1 MKNQVALPGIAVP
14 APSGPESASE
24 RRGDSKP
31 EAAPGAV
38 RVISPDVP
46 VVAPEAAP
54 MEAAAPE
61 AAPLEA
67 AAPEATAPEAA
78 ASEAVTPEA
87 ALPGAASPKD
97 AAPSLPDSAS
107 DAAPHSFNASEPAP
121 HPQEGPA
128 AWPSPDSLGPDSP
141 GPDSPSP
148 DSPAPDSQDAS
159 APQVSPAAWEIPDA
173 AAPARE
179 TENSAVH
186 GAPGTAARP
195 AETVAVAR
203 PAKKQRKPATSPA
216 PLLSP
221 QLSPQLTED
230 QPAESQTDD
239 WPPMSEILQS
249 FFIFEPTT
257 AEPSPI
263 TVLGLDCARPRG
275 LLDLTAAQRDL
286 LQKAD
291 VICGGRHLLRELTD
305 AAEEKNPADQSDA
318 ARASSH
324 ASSDTASPAPAPAS
338 APDSAPGSA
347 PVSTLAAYEDNAG
360 PHTLKARLLPLSTPL
375 QPVLTRLSQMR
386 ASGERVVMLADG
398 DPLLFGIGAT
408 LVRLLGQDAVRLL
421 PAVSSL
427 QQACARLALPW
438 HRVICLSLHGRDDLG
453 PLNAAVSKNA
463 PLCVLTDARMTPD
476 FLTRHLLDRGVDWF
490 RAHVFERMGAPDEIC
505 HNLDM
510 AQAASTSFGPAC
522 TLVLVPADTP
532 RRARLGLEAH
542 ELAVDRGLISKKPV
556 RAAALALLRIEPHH
570 VVWDVGAGSGAVA
583 LEAAVLAHEGR
594 VIAVER
600 SVGRAMSIQENRR
613 RFGVAILD
621 VRLGEAPECL
631 TSLPDP
637 HRVFIG
643 GGLSGEDGEDIL
655 GHVCLR
661 LPVGGR
667 VVASCVLLDT
677 LCLCR
682 NFFERLG
689 WPVEICQIQA
699 SEGRE
704 LGGDVHLAAMNPVF
718 LLTAQKPAPDGVMQK
733 REHE

>member
-1 MKNQVALPGIAVP
+1 
-14 APSGPESASE
+14 
-24 RRGDSKP
+24 
-31 EAAPGAV
+31 
-38 RVISPDVP
+38 
-46 VVAPEAAP
+46 
-54 MEAAAPE
+54 
-61 AAPLEA
+61 
-67 AAPEATAPEAA
+67 
-78 ASEAVTPEA
+78 
-87 ALPGAASPKD
+87 
-97 AAPSLPDSAS
+97 
-107 DAAPHSFNASEPAP
+107 
-121 HPQEGPA
+121 
-128 AWPSPDSLGPDSP
+128 
-141 GPDSPSP
+141 
-148 DSPAPDSQDAS
+148 
-159 APQVSPAAWEIPDA
+159 
-173 AAPARE
+173 
-179 TENSAVH
+179 
-186 GAPGTAARP
+186 
-195 AETVAVAR
+195 
-203 PAKKQRKPATSPA
+203 
-216 PLLSP
+216 
-221 QLSPQLTED
+221 
-230 QPAESQTDD
+230 
-239 WPPMSEILQS
+239 MSEILQS

-275 LLDLTAAQRDL
+275 LLDLTAAQRAL
-286 LQKAD
+286 LQEAD

-305 AAEEKNPADQSDA
+305 AAEGKYPADQGDA

-324 ASSDTASPAPAPAS
+324 MSSDTASPASAPAFAPAS
-338 APDSAPGSA
+338 APGSA
-347 PVSTLAAYEDNAG
+347 LAAYEDNAG

-463 PLCVLTDARMTPD
+463 PLCVLTDSRMTPD

-718 LLTAQKPAPDGVMQK
+718 LLTAQKPASDGAMQK

>member
-14 APSGPESASE
+14 APSCPESANE
-24 RRGDSKP
+24 RRADSKP
-31 EAAPGAV
+31 ETAPGAA
-38 RVISPDVP
+38 RVLSPGVP
-46 VVAPEAAP
+46 
-54 MEAAAPE
+54 AAAPVV
-61 AAPLEA
+61 APLEA
-67 AAPEATAPEAA
+67 AAPKAAPLEAA
-78 ASEAVTPEA
+78 SSEA
-87 ALPGAASPKD
+87 

-107 DAAPHSFNASEPAP
+107 DAAPHSINAPEPAP
-121 HPQEGPA
+121 HPQEGLA
-128 AWPSPDSLGPDSP
+128 ASAS
-141 GPDSPSP
+141 
-148 DSPAPDSQDAS
+148 PDSQDAHVLPAAPS
-159 APQVSPAAWEIPDA
+159 APEIPDA
-173 AAPARE
+173 AASASE
-179 TENSAVH
+179 TDNSAVH
-186 GAPGTAARP
+186 SAPGTAARP
-195 AETVAVAR
+195 AETASPAR
-203 PAKKQRKPATSPA
+203 PAKMQRKPATLLAEEPA
-216 PLLSP
+216 
-221 QLSPQLTED
+221 
-230 QPAESQTDD
+230 AESQTDD

-275 LLDLTAAQRDL
+275 LLDLTATQRAL
-286 LQKAD
+286 LQEAD

-305 AAEEKNPADQSDA
+305 AAEEKSPADQGDA
-318 ARASSH
+318 DARAPSH
-324 ASSDTASPAPAPAS
+324 ASSPAS
-338 APDSAPGSA
+338 ASA
-347 PVSTLAAYEDNAG
+347 STLDAYEDNAG
-360 PHTLKARLLPLSTPL
+360 PHLLKARLLPLSTPL

-386 ASGERVVMLADG
+386 AAGERVVMLADG

-476 FLTRHLLDRGVDWF
+476 FLARHLLDRGVDWF

-522 TLVLVPADTP
+522 TLVFVPADTP

-718 LLTAQKPAPDGVMQK
+718 LLTAQKPAPDSVMQK

>member
-1 MKNQVALPGIAVP
+1 MKNQAALPGIAVP

-24 RRGDSKP
+24 RRADSKP
-31 EAAPGAV
+31 QATPGAA
-38 RVISPDVP
+38 RAISPGVP
-46 VVAPEAAP
+46 TVAPEVAPPKAASP
-54 MEAAAPE
+54 EALTAG

-67 AAPEATAPEAA
+67 VPLKAA
-78 ASEAVTPEA
+78 AS
-87 ALPGAASPKD
+87 
-97 AAPSLPDSAS
+97 SLPDSAS
-107 DAAPHSFNASEPAP
+107 DAAPRSVSTPEAAP
-121 HPQEGPA
+121 DPQEGPA
-128 AWPSPDSLGPDSP
+128 A
-141 GPDSPSP
+141 SPSP
-148 DSPAPDSQDAS
+148 DLQEISTLPP
-159 APQVSPAAWEIPDA
+159 PPAASEIPVE
-173 AAPARE
+173 AAPACAADASPARE
-179 TENSAVH
+179 AENITLNS
-186 GAPGTAARP
+186 GPRAAAHP
-195 AETVAVAR
+195 SEAASPAR
-203 PAKKQRKPATSPA
+203 PAKKQRKSA
-216 PLLSP
+216 PLP
-221 QLSPQLTED
+221 TVEP
-230 QPAESQTDD
+230 PAESQTDD

-275 LLDLTAAQRDL
+275 LLELTAAQRAL
-286 LQKAD
+286 LQEAD
-291 VICGGRHLLRELTD
+291 VICGGRHLLRELTG
-305 AAEEKNPADQSDA
+305 ATEEKSSADQADA
-318 ARASSH
+318 DSAR
-324 ASSDTASPAPAPAS
+324 PPVPAS
-338 APDSAPGSA
+338 
-347 PVSTLAAYEDNAG
+347 TLDAYEDNAG
-360 PHTLKARLLPLSTPL
+360 PHMLKARLLPLSTPL

-408 LVRLLGQDAVRLL
+408 LVRLLGQDAVRLM

-438 HRVICLSLHGRDDLG
+438 HKVICLSLHGRDDLG
-453 PLNAAVSKNA
+453 PLNAAAGKNA

-510 AQAASTSFGPAC
+510 AQAASTTFGPAC

-631 TSLPDP
+631 PTLPDP

-661 LPVGGR
+661 LPAGGR

-699 SEGRE
+699 SEGKE

-718 LLTAQKPAPDGVMQK
+718 LLTAQKPAPDGVAQK

>member
-31 EAAPGAV
+31 EAAPGEA
-38 RVISPDVP
+38 RAISPDVP

-54 MEAAAPE
+54 
-61 AAPLEA
+61 
-67 AAPEATAPEAA
+67 
-78 ASEAVTPEA
+78 
-87 ALPGAASPKD
+87 
-97 AAPSLPDSAS
+97 
-107 DAAPHSFNASEPAP
+107 
-121 HPQEGPA
+121 
-128 AWPSPDSLGPDSP
+128 
-141 GPDSPSP
+141 
-148 DSPAPDSQDAS
+148 
-159 APQVSPAAWEIPDA
+159 
-173 AAPARE
+173 ARE
-179 TENSAVH
+179 AENSALH
-186 GAPGTAARP
+186 GAPATAAHP
-195 AETVAVAR
+195 PETAAPAR
-203 PAKKQRKPATSPA
+203 PAKKQRKPATLPA
-216 PLLSP
+216 PLLASQNVP
-221 QLSPQLTED
+221 QSVED
-230 QPAESQTDD
+230 RPAEPQTDD

-275 LLDLTAAQRDL
+275 LLDLTAAQRAL
-286 LQKAD
+286 LQEAD

-318 ARASSH
+318 ARAFSH
-324 ASSDTASPAPAPAS
+324 ASSDTASPAS
-338 APDSAPGSA
+338 APTSAPTSA
-347 PVSTLAAYEDNAG
+347 LAAYEDNTG
-360 PHTLKARLLPLSTPL
+360 PHMLKARLLPLSTPL

-463 PLCVLTDARMTPD
+463 PLCVLTDSRMTPD

-661 LPVGGR
+661 LPIGGR

-718 LLTAQKPAPDGVMQK
+718 LLTAQKPAPDSVMQK

>member
-14 APSGPESASE
+14 AQSGPESASE
-24 RRGDSKP
+24 RRADSKP
-31 EAAPGAV
+31 EATPGAA
-38 RVISPDVP
+38 RAILPCVP
-46 VVAPEAAP
+46 AAPPEADLLESVP
-54 MEAAAPE
+54 PEAFTPP

-67 AAPEATAPEAA
+67 ASPGAA
-78 ASEAVTPEA
+78 MPEA
-87 ALPGAASPKD
+87 ALLDGAEPETTPLEA
-97 AAPSLPDSAS
+97 AAPSLPHSAS
-107 DAAPHSFNASEPAP
+107 DAAPRAVSAALAAPDPQEEPA
-121 HPQEGPA
+121 A
-128 AWPSPDSLGPDSP
+128 
-141 GPDSPSP
+141 SPSP
-148 DSPAPDSQDAS
+148 DLQATS
-159 APQVSPAAWEIPDA
+159 ALTTPPVSPEIPVD
-173 AAPARE
+173 AAPAPE
-179 TENSAVH
+179 TENSAANCAT
-186 GAPGTAARP
+186 GAAAHLSEAASPARP
-195 AETVAVAR
+195 
-203 PAKKQRKPATSPA
+203 PKKQRKPAPLPA
-216 PLLSP
+216 PLP
-221 QLSPQLTED
+221 VD
-230 QPAESQTDD
+230 AQPAESQSDD

-275 LLDLTAAQRDL
+275 LLELTASQRAL
-286 LQKAD
+286 LQEAD
-291 VICGGRHLLRELTD
+291 VICGGRYLLRELTG
-305 AAEEKNPADQSDA
+305 AAEEKNSADQGDDA
-318 ARASSH
+318 DNARASLP
-324 ASSDTASPAPAPAS
+324 ASAPAS
-338 APDSAPGSA
+338 ALD
-347 PVSTLAAYEDNAG
+347 AYEDNAG

-386 ASGERVVMLADG
+386 AAGERVVMLADG

-438 HRVICLSLHGRDDLG
+438 HKVICLSLHGRDDLG

-490 RAHVFERMGAPDEIC
+490 RAHVFERMGAPDELC

-510 AQAASTSFGPAC
+510 AQAASTTFGPAC
-522 TLVLVPADTP
+522 TLVLVPGDSP

-718 LLTAQKPAPDGVMQK
+718 LLTAQKPAPDGVAQK

>member
-31 EAAPGAV
+31 EAAPGAA
-38 RVISPDVP
+38 RAISPDVP
-46 VVAPEAAP
+46 VVAPGVD
-54 MEAAAPE
+54 
-61 AAPLEA
+61 PLEA
-67 AAPEATAPEAA
+67 AAPF
-78 ASEAVTPEA
+78 
-87 ALPGAASPKD
+87 
-97 AAPSLPDSAS
+97 LPDAAS
-107 DAAPHSFNASEPAP
+107 DAAPHSVNAPEPAP
-121 HPQEGPA
+121 HTQEGPA
-128 AWPSPDSLGPDSP
+128 AWASPDSLGPDSS
-141 GPDSPSP
+141 GPDSLGP
-148 DSPAPDSQDAS
+148 DSLGPDSSGPDSLGPDSLGPDSQDAFALQAS
-159 APQVSPAAWEIPDA
+159 PVTPEIPAAGT
-173 AAPARE
+173 PACQA
-179 TENSAVH
+179 ENSAAH
-186 GAPGTAARP
+186 GAPGTAAHLP
-195 AETVAVAR
+195 ETAAPAR
-203 PAKKQRKPATSPA
+203 PAKKQRKPATLPA
-216 PLLSP
+216 PLFAP
-221 QLSPQLTED
+221 QLSED
-230 QPAESQTDD
+230 QPAEPQTDD

-305 AAEEKNPADQSDA
+305 AAEEKYPADQSDA
-318 ARASSH
+318 ACAFSH
-324 ASSDTASPAPAPAS
+324 ASSDTASPAS
-338 APDSAPGSA
+338 APTSAPTSA
-347 PVSTLAAYEDNAG
+347 LAAYEDNTG
-360 PHTLKARLLPLSTPL
+360 PHMLKARLLPLSTPL

-463 PLCVLTDARMTPD
+463 PLCVLTDSRMTPD

-699 SEGRE
+699 SEGRD

-718 LLTAQKPAPDGVMQK
+718 LLTAQKPAPDSVMQK

>member
-1 MKNQVALPGIAVP
+1 
-14 APSGPESASE
+14 
-24 RRGDSKP
+24 
-31 EAAPGAV
+31 
-38 RVISPDVP
+38 
-46 VVAPEAAP
+46 
-54 MEAAAPE
+54 
-61 AAPLEA
+61 
-67 AAPEATAPEAA
+67 
-78 ASEAVTPEA
+78 
-87 ALPGAASPKD
+87 
-97 AAPSLPDSAS
+97 
-107 DAAPHSFNASEPAP
+107 
-121 HPQEGPA
+121 
-128 AWPSPDSLGPDSP
+128 
-141 GPDSPSP
+141 
-148 DSPAPDSQDAS
+148 
-159 APQVSPAAWEIPDA
+159 
-173 AAPARE
+173 
-179 TENSAVH
+179 
-186 GAPGTAARP
+186 
-195 AETVAVAR
+195 
-203 PAKKQRKPATSPA
+203 
-216 PLLSP
+216 
-221 QLSPQLTED
+221 
-230 QPAESQTDD
+230 
-239 WPPMSEILQS
+239 MSEILQS

-275 LLDLTAAQRDL
+275 LLDLTAAQRAL
-286 LQKAD
+286 LQEAD

-318 ARASSH
+318 ARAFSH
-324 ASSDTASPAPAPAS
+324 ASSDTASPASAPTSAPTSAPAS
-338 APDSAPGSA
+338 SLD
-347 PVSTLAAYEDNAG
+347 AYEDNTG
-360 PHTLKARLLPLSTPL
+360 PHMLKARLLPLSTPL

-463 PLCVLTDARMTPD
+463 PLCVLTDSRMTPD

-661 LPVGGR
+661 LPIGGR

-718 LLTAQKPAPDGVMQK
+718 LLTAQKPAPDSVMQK

>member
-61 AAPLEA
+61 ATLLEA
-67 AAPEATAPEAA
+67 AASEAA

-121 HPQEGPA
+121 RPQEGPA
-128 AWPSPDSLGPDSP
+128 ASPA
-141 GPDSPSP
+141 P
-148 DSPAPDSQDAS
+148 DSPAPNSPGPNSPGPNSQDAS
-159 APQVSPAAWEIPDA
+159 APQASPAAWEIPDA

-195 AETVAVAR
+195 TETAALAR

-221 QLSPQLTED
+221 QISPQLTED

-305 AAEEKNPADQSDA
+305 AAEEKNPADQSNA

-324 ASSDTASPAPAPAS
+324 ASSDTAPPAS

>member
-31 EAAPGAV
+31 EAAPGAA
-38 RVISPDVP
+38 RAISPDVP
-46 VVAPEAAP
+46 VVAPGAAS
-54 MEAAAPE
+54 
-61 AAPLEA
+61 LEA
-67 AAPEATAPEAA
+67 AAPGAASLEAA
-78 ASEAVTPEA
+78 ATKA
-87 ALPGAASPKD
+87 AAPGAALSEA
-97 AAPSLPDSAS
+97 AAPFLPDAAS
-107 DAAPHSFNASEPAP
+107 DAAPHSVNAPEPAP
-121 HPQEGPA
+121 HQQEGPA
-128 AWPSPDSLGPDSP
+128 AWASPDSSGPDSSGPDSSGPDSLGPDS
-141 GPDSPSP
+141 
-148 DSPAPDSQDAS
+148 QDAFALQAS
-159 APQVSPAAWEIPDA
+159 PVTPEIPAAGT
-173 AAPARE
+173 PACQA
-179 TENSAVH
+179 ENSAAH
-186 GAPGTAARP
+186 GAPGTAAHLPETAAPSRP
-195 AETVAVAR
+195 V
-203 PAKKQRKPATSPA
+203 KKQRKPATLPA
-216 PLLSP
+216 PLFAP
-221 QLSPQLTED
+221 QLAPQLLED
-230 QPAESQTDD
+230 QPAEPQTDD

-275 LLDLTAAQRDL
+275 LLDLTAAQRAL
-286 LQKAD
+286 LQEAD

-318 ARASSH
+318 ARAFSH
-324 ASSDTASPAPAPAS
+324 ASSDTASPASAPAS
-338 APDSAPGSA
+338 APTSAPTSA
-347 PVSTLAAYEDNAG
+347 LAAYEDNTG
-360 PHTLKARLLPLSTPL
+360 PHMLKARLLPLSTPL

-463 PLCVLTDARMTPD
+463 PLCVLTDSRMTPD

>member
-1 MKNQVALPGIAVP
+1 
-14 APSGPESASE
+14 
-24 RRGDSKP
+24 
-31 EAAPGAV
+31 
-38 RVISPDVP
+38 
-46 VVAPEAAP
+46 
-54 MEAAAPE
+54 
-61 AAPLEA
+61 
-67 AAPEATAPEAA
+67 
-78 ASEAVTPEA
+78 
-87 ALPGAASPKD
+87 
-97 AAPSLPDSAS
+97 
-107 DAAPHSFNASEPAP
+107 
-121 HPQEGPA
+121 
-128 AWPSPDSLGPDSP
+128 
-141 GPDSPSP
+141 
-148 DSPAPDSQDAS
+148 
-159 APQVSPAAWEIPDA
+159 
-173 AAPARE
+173 
-179 TENSAVH
+179 
-186 GAPGTAARP
+186 
-195 AETVAVAR
+195 
-203 PAKKQRKPATSPA
+203 
-216 PLLSP
+216 
-221 QLSPQLTED
+221 
-230 QPAESQTDD
+230 
-239 WPPMSEILQS
+239 MSEILQS

-275 LLDLTAAQRDL
+275 LLELTSAQRAL
-286 LQKAD
+286 LHEAD
-291 VICGGRHLLRELTD
+291 VICGGRHLLRELTGATEKKSSTDQAD
-305 AAEEKNPADQSDA
+305 AASAC
-318 ARASSH
+318 ASSP
-324 ASSDTASPAPAPAS
+324 ASTQASAPVFAPAS
-338 APDSAPGSA
+338 ALD
-347 PVSTLAAYEDNAG
+347 AYEDNAG

-386 ASGERVVMLADG
+386 AAGERVVMLADG

-438 HRVICLSLHGRDDLG
+438 HKVICLSLHGRDDLG
-453 PLNAAVSKNA
+453 PLNAAVGKNA
-463 PLCVLTDARMTPD
+463 PLCVLTDERMTPD

-490 RAHVFERMGAPDEIC
+490 RAHIFERMGAPDETC

-522 TLVLVPADTP
+522 TLVLVPGDTP

-621 VRLGEAPECL
+621 VRLGEAPDCL
-631 TSLPDP
+631 PALPDP

-667 VVASCVLLDT
+667 VVTSCVLLDT

-682 NFFERLG
+682 NFFERMG

-718 LLTAQKPAPDGVMQK
+718 LLTAQKPAPDGATQK